1 MIKILLTGST
11 GFIGS
16 YLLKK
21 LCKKNKIYVILRK
34 KRNNVLR
41 NKNIEQIYYNNYKDL
56 NKKIKKIKVNTVI
69 HCATHYVKQHKFDDI
84 NKLSNSNILFGN
96 IILENLKMM
105 GVKKFIN
112 FSTVW
117 ENFNGKKENY
127 FNLYSAYKASFL
139 NIINFYNRKLN
150 SIKFFNLVISDTFG
164 ESDKR
169 NKLINILK
177 KNYKKNRKTK
187 IVSKNLYIN
196 LINVS
201 DINNAIEL
209 ILKSNF
215 KSGSYSLNNKKDF
228 KITEIVDGINNNLN
242 KKIKVIWLSNKII
255 KEKIY
260 KFKFLKNWK
269 INNSK
274 IKDIIGI
281 ITR

>member
-41 NKNIEQIYYNNYKDL
+41 NKNIKQIYYNNYKDL

-150 SIKFFNLVISDTFG
+150 NIKFFNLVISDTFG

-215 KSGSYSLNNKKDF
+215 KSGSYSLNNRKDF
-228 KITEIVDGINNNLN
+228 RITDIIDGINNNLN

-269 INNSK
+269 TNNSK

>member
-1 MIKILLTGST
+1 MIQILITGST

-41 NKNIEQIYYNNYKDL
+41 NKNIKQIYYNNYEDL

-139 NIINFYNRKLN
+139 NIINFYNRKIN
-150 SIKFFNLVISDTFG
+150 NIKFFNLVISDTFG

-215 KSGSYSLNNKKDF
+215 KSGSYSLNNRKDF
-228 KITEIVDGINNNLN
+228 KITEIIDAINNNLN
-242 KKIKVIWLSNKII
+242 KKIKVVWLSNKII

-269 INNSK
+269 TNNSK